1 MRLPSLNALRAFEAV
16 ARHLSLTRA
25 AEELHVTPAA
35 VSHQVKALE
44 DDLGVPLLR
53 RVRREFFLTD
63 AAQAGL
69 PALREAFDLLGEA
82 VERMRSE
89 LPDRLLTISVL
100 PSFASAWLVP
110 RLSGFQAQHPELDV
124 RLDTTDRLVDLRRE
138 AIDLAIRFG
147 AGDYPGLEVAQLLG
161 EEIFPVCS
169 PALLAGPR
177 PLKAPEDLR
186 HHSLLHVDW
195 TPFMEETGDWQVWLR
210 AAGLEDVVDV
220 SRGPRFS
227 HTNLALQA
235 AVRGQGVVIGSRAL
249 AEDDLAAGRLVRPF
263 DMSVPVSFSYYVVTT
278 PAAAR
283 LPKVAAFKDW
293 LMNEAADET
302 DRDRDRAAGA

>member
-25 AEELHVTPAA
+25 AAELHVTPAA
-35 VSHQVKALE
+35 VSHQLKALE
-44 DDLGVPLLR
+44 ADLGVPLLR
-53 RVRREFFLTD
+53 RARREFFLTD

-100 PSFASAWLVP
+100 PSFAVSWLVP
-110 RLSGFQAQHPELDV
+110 RLSRFKARHPEIDV
-124 RLDTTDRLVDLRRE
+124 RLDTTDRVVDLRRE
-138 AIDLAIRFG
+138 AIDLGIRFG
-147 AGDYPGLEVAQLLG
+147 AGDYPGLEVQQLLN
-161 EEIFPVCS
+161 EQIFPVCS
-169 PALLAGPR
+169 PALLEGPH

-195 TPFMEETGDWQVWLR
+195 TPFMEETGDWKLWLM

-235 AVRGQGVVIGSRAL
+235 AVHGQGVVIGSQAL
-249 AEDDLAAGRLVRPF
+249 AGDDLAAGRLVRPF
-263 DMSVPVSFSYYVVTT
+263 GVSVPVNFCYFMVTT
-278 PAAAR
+278 PGAAR
-283 LPKVAAFKDW
+283 LPKVVAFKDW
-293 LMNEAADET
+293 LLSEAAGEEGGN
-302 DRDRDRAAGA
+302 RPAGD

>member
-16 ARHLSLTRA
+16 ARHLNLTRA

-44 DDLGVPLLR
+44 EDLGVPLLR

-69 PALREAFDLLGEA
+69 PALREAFDLLGDA

-100 PSFASAWLVP
+100 PSFAVSWLVP
-110 RLSGFQAQHPELDV
+110 RLSRFKAQHPEIDV
-124 RLDTTDRLVDLRRE
+124 RLDTNDRVVDLRRE
-138 AIDLAIRFG
+138 GIDLGIRFG
-147 AGDYPGLEVAQLLG
+147 AGDYPGLEVDRLLD

-169 PALLAGPR
+169 PSLLEGPQ
-177 PLKAPEDLR
+177 PLKTPEDLR

-195 TPFMEETGDWQVWLR
+195 TPFMKETGDWKLWLM
-210 AAGLEDVVDV
+210 AAGLDEVVDV

-235 AVRGQGVVIGSRAL
+235 AVHGQGVVIGSQAL
-249 AEDDLAAGRLVRPF
+249 AADDLAAGRLVRPF
-263 DMSVPVSFSYYVVTT
+263 GMSVQLNFCYFVVTT
-278 PAAAR
+278 PATAR

-293 LMNEAADET
+293 LLREAAGQESQNQ
-302 DRDRDRAAGA
+302 AAARS

>member
-16 ARHLSLTRA
+16 ARHLNLTRA

-35 VSHQVKALE
+35 VSHQIKALE
-44 DDLGVPLLR
+44 EDLGVPLLR

-69 PALREAFDLLGEA
+69 PALREAFDLLGDA

-100 PSFASAWLVP
+100 PSFAVSWLVP
-110 RLSGFQAQHPELDV
+110 RLSRFKAQHPEIDV
-124 RLDTTDRLVDLRRE
+124 RLDTNDRVVDLRRE
-138 AIDLAIRFG
+138 GIDLGIRFG
-147 AGDYPGLEVAQLLG
+147 AGDYPGLEVDRLLD

-169 PALLAGPR
+169 PSLLEGPQ
-177 PLKAPEDLR
+177 PLKTPEDLR

-195 TPFMEETGDWQVWLR
+195 TPFMKETGDWNLWLM
-210 AAGLEDVVDV
+210 AAGLDEVVDV

-235 AVRGQGVVIGSRAL
+235 AVHGQGVVIGSQAL
-249 AEDDLAAGRLVRPF
+249 AADDLAAGRLVRPF
-263 DMSVPVSFSYYVVTT
+263 GMSVQLNFCYFVVTT

-293 LMNEAADET
+293 LLREAAGQESQNQ
-302 DRDRDRAAGA
+302 AAARS

>member
-16 ARHLSLTRA
+16 ARHLNLTRA

-35 VSHQVKALE
+35 VSHQIKALE
-44 DDLGVPLLR
+44 ADLGVPLLR

-82 VERMRSE
+82 AERMRSE

-100 PSFASAWLVP
+100 PSFAVSWLVP
-110 RLSGFQAQHPELDV
+110 RLSRFKAQHPEIDV
-124 RLDTTDRLVDLRRE
+124 RLDTTDRVVDLRRE
-138 AIDLAIRFG
+138 GIDLGIRFG
-147 AGDYPGLEVAQLLG
+147 AGDYPGLEVYRLLD

-169 PALLAGPR
+169 PALLEGPH
-177 PLKAPEDLR
+177 PLKSPEDLR

-195 TPFMEETGDWQVWLR
+195 TPFMEETGDWKLWLM
-210 AAGLEDVVDV
+210 AAGFDKVVDV

-235 AVRGQGVVIGSRAL
+235 AVHGQGVVIGSQAL
-249 AEDDLAAGRLVRPF
+249 AADDLAAGRLVRPF
-263 DMSVPVSFSYYVVTT
+263 GMSVPVNFCYFVVTT

-293 LMNEAADET
+293 LLAEAAGQEL
-302 DRDRDRAAGA
+302 RGNAKER

>member
-35 VSHQVKALE
+35 VSHQIKALE
-44 DDLGVPLLR
+44 ADLGLPLLR
-53 RVRREFFLTD
+53 RARREFFLTE

-89 LPDRLLTISVL
+89 RPDRLLTISVL
-100 PSFASAWLVP
+100 PSFAVSWLVP
-110 RLSGFQAQHPELDV
+110 RLSRFKAQHPEIDV
-124 RLDTTDRLVDLRRE
+124 RLDTTDRVVDLRRE
-138 AIDLAIRFG
+138 AIDLGIRFG
-147 AGDYPGLEVAQLLG
+147 AGDYPGLQVDRLLD

-169 PALLAGPR
+169 PALLDGPH
-177 PLKAPEDLR
+177 PLRTPEDLR
-186 HHSLLHVDW
+186 HHTLLHVDW
-195 TPFMEETGDWQVWLR
+195 TPFIEETSDWKLWLM
-210 AAGLEDVVDV
+210 AAGLEQVVDV

-235 AVRGQGVVIGSRAL
+235 ATHGQGVVIGSRAL

-263 DMSVPVSFSYYVVTT
+263 GMSVPVNFCYFVVTT

-293 LMNEAADET
+293 LLGEAADEES
-302 DRDRDRAAGA
+302 RLQAAPRS

>member
-16 ARHLSLTRA
+16 ARHLNLTRA

-35 VSHQVKALE
+35 VSHQIKALE
-44 DDLGVPLLR
+44 ADLGVPLLR

-82 VERMRSE
+82 AERMRSE

-100 PSFASAWLVP
+100 PSFAVSWLVP
-110 RLSGFQAQHPELDV
+110 RLSRFKAQHPEIDV
-124 RLDTTDRLVDLRRE
+124 RLDTTDRVVDLRRE
-138 AIDLAIRFG
+138 GIDLGIRFG
-147 AGDYPGLEVAQLLG
+147 AGDYPGLEVYRLLD

-169 PALLAGPR
+169 PALLEGPH
-177 PLKAPEDLR
+177 PLKSPEDLR

-195 TPFMEETGDWQVWLR
+195 TPFMEETGDWKLWLM
-210 AAGLEDVVDV
+210 AAGFDKVVDV

-235 AVRGQGVVIGSRAL
+235 AVHGQGVVIGSQAL
-249 AEDDLAAGRLVRPF
+249 AADDLAAGRLVRPF
-263 DMSVPVSFSYYVVTT
+263 GMSVPVNFCYFVVTT

-293 LMNEAADET
+293 LLAEAAGQEL
-302 DRDRDRAAGA
+302 RSNAKER

>member
-16 ARHLSLTRA
+16 ARHLNLTRA

-44 DDLGVPLLR
+44 EDLGVPLLR

-69 PALREAFDLLGEA
+69 PALREAFDLLGDA

-100 PSFASAWLVP
+100 PSFAVSWLVP
-110 RLSGFQAQHPELDV
+110 RLSRFKAQHPEIDV
-124 RLDTTDRLVDLRRE
+124 RLDTNDRVVDLRRE
-138 AIDLAIRFG
+138 GIDLGIRYG
-147 AGDYPGLEVAQLLG
+147 AGDYPGLEVDRLLD

-169 PALLAGPR
+169 PSLLEGPQ
-177 PLKAPEDLR
+177 PLKTPEDLR

-195 TPFMEETGDWQVWLR
+195 TPFMKETGDWTLWLM
-210 AAGLEDVVDV
+210 AAGLDEVVDV

-235 AVRGQGVVIGSRAL
+235 AVHSQGVVIGSQAL
-249 AEDDLAAGRLVRPF
+249 AADDLAAGRLVRPF
-263 DMSVPVSFSYYVVTT
+263 GMSVQLNFCYFVVTT
-278 PAAAR
+278 PATAR

-293 LMNEAADET
+293 LLREAAGQESQNQ
-302 DRDRDRAAGA
+302 AAARS

>member
-16 ARHLSLTRA
+16 ARHLNLTRA

-44 DDLGVPLLR
+44 EDLGVTLLR

-69 PALREAFDLLGEA
+69 PALREAFDLLGDA

-100 PSFASAWLVP
+100 PSFAVSWLVP
-110 RLSGFQAQHPELDV
+110 RLSRFKVQHPEIDV
-124 RLDTTDRLVDLRRE
+124 RLDTTDRVVDLRRE
-138 AIDLAIRFG
+138 GIDLGIRFG
-147 AGDYPGLEVAQLLG
+147 AGDYPGLEVDRLLD

-169 PALLAGPR
+169 PALLEGPL

-195 TPFMEETGDWQVWLR
+195 TPFMGETGDWNLWLM
-210 AAGLEDVVDV
+210 AAGLNEVVDV

-227 HTNLALQA
+227 HANLALQA
-235 AVRGQGVVIGSRAL
+235 AVHGQGVVIGSQAL
-249 AEDDLAAGRLVRPF
+249 AADDLAAGRLVRPF
-263 DMSVPVSFSYYVVTT
+263 GMGVQLNFCYFVVTT

-293 LMNEAADET
+293 LLREAAGQGV
-302 DRDRDRAAGA
+302 RGQAAARS

>member
-16 ARHLSLTRA
+16 ARHLNLTRA

-44 DDLGVPLLR
+44 EDLGVPLLR

-69 PALREAFDLLGEA
+69 PALREAFDLLGDA

-100 PSFASAWLVP
+100 PSFAVSWLVP
-110 RLSGFQAQHPELDV
+110 RLSRFKAQHPEIDV
-124 RLDTTDRLVDLRRE
+124 RLDTNDRVVDLRRE
-138 AIDLAIRFG
+138 GIDLGIRFG
-147 AGDYPGLEVAQLLG
+147 AGDYPGLEVDRLLD

-169 PALLAGPR
+169 PSLLEGPQ
-177 PLKAPEDLR
+177 PLKTPEDLR

-195 TPFMEETGDWQVWLR
+195 TPFMKETGDWNLWLM
-210 AAGLEDVVDV
+210 AAGLDEVVDV

-235 AVRGQGVVIGSRAL
+235 AVHGQGVVIGSQAL
-249 AEDDLAAGRLVRPF
+249 AADDLAAGRLVRPF
-263 DMSVPVSFSYYVVTT
+263 GMSVQLNFCYFVVTT
-278 PAAAR
+278 PATAR

-293 LMNEAADET
+293 LLREAAGQESQNQ
-302 DRDRDRAAGA
+302 AAARS

>member
-16 ARHLSLTRA
+16 ARHLNLTRA

-35 VSHQVKALE
+35 VSHQIKALE
-44 DDLGVPLLR
+44 EDLGVPLLR

-69 PALREAFDLLGEA
+69 PALREAFDLLGDA

-100 PSFASAWLVP
+100 PSFAVSWLVP
-110 RLSGFQAQHPELDV
+110 RLSRFKAQHPEIDV
-124 RLDTTDRLVDLRRE
+124 RLDTNDRVVDLRRE
-138 AIDLAIRFG
+138 GIDLGIRFG
-147 AGDYPGLEVAQLLG
+147 AGDYPGLEVDRLLD

-169 PALLAGPR
+169 PSLLEGPQ
-177 PLKAPEDLR
+177 PLKTPEDLR

-195 TPFMEETGDWQVWLR
+195 TPFMKETGDWNLWLM
-210 AAGLEDVVDV
+210 AAGLDEVVDV

-235 AVRGQGVVIGSRAL
+235 AVHGQGVVIGSQAL
-249 AEDDLAAGRLVRPF
+249 AADDLAAGRLVRPF
-263 DMSVPVSFSYYVVTT
+263 GMSVQLNFCYFVVTT
-278 PAAAR
+278 PATAR

-293 LMNEAADET
+293 LLREAAGQESQNQ
-302 DRDRDRAAGA
+302 AAARS

>member
-25 AEELHVTPAA
+25 AAELHVTPAA
-35 VSHQVKALE
+35 VSHQLKALE
-44 DDLGVPLLR
+44 ADLGVPLLR

-100 PSFASAWLVP
+100 PSFAVSWLVP
-110 RLSGFQAQHPELDV
+110 RLSRFKAQHPEIDV
-124 RLDTTDRLVDLRRE
+124 RLDTTDRVVDLRRE
-138 AIDLAIRFG
+138 AIDLGIRFG
-147 AGDYPGLEVAQLLG
+147 AGDYPGLEVTQLLD
-161 EEIFPVCS
+161 EQIFPVCS
-169 PALLAGPR
+169 PALLDGPH
-177 PLKAPEDLR
+177 PLNTPEDLR

-195 TPFMEETGDWQVWLR
+195 TPFMEESGDWKLWLM

-235 AVRGQGVVIGSRAL
+235 AVHGQGVVIGSQAL
-249 AEDDLAAGRLVRPF
+249 AGDDLAAGRLVRPF
-263 DMSVPVSFSYYVVTT
+263 GMSVPVNFCYFVVTT
-278 PAAAR
+278 PGAAR

-293 LMNEAADET
+293 LLREAAGG
-302 DRDRDRAAGA
+302 RDKGQAAARS

>member
-16 ARHLSLTRA
+16 ARHLNLTRA

-35 VSHQVKALE
+35 VSHQIKALE
-44 DDLGVPLLR
+44 EDLGVPLLR

-69 PALREAFDLLGEA
+69 PALREAFDLLGDA

-100 PSFASAWLVP
+100 PSFAVSWLVP
-110 RLSGFQAQHPELDV
+110 RLSRFKAQHPEIDV
-124 RLDTTDRLVDLRRE
+124 RLDTTDRVVDLRRE
-138 AIDLAIRFG
+138 GIDLGIRFG
-147 AGDYPGLEVAQLLG
+147 AGDYPGLEVDRLLD

-169 PALLAGPR
+169 PALLAGPH
-177 PLKAPEDLR
+177 PLDTPEDLR

-195 TPFMEETGDWQVWLR
+195 TPFMRETSDWKLWLM
-210 AAGLEDVVDV
+210 AAGLEEVVDV

-227 HTNLALQA
+227 HTSLALQA
-235 AVRGQGVVIGSRAL
+235 AVHGQGVVIGSHAL
-249 AEDDLAAGRLVRPF
+249 AGDDLAAGRLVRPF
-263 DMSVPVSFSYYVVTT
+263 GMSVPVNFCYFVVTT

-293 LMNEAADET
+293 VLREAAGQEPKDQ
-302 DRDRDRAAGA
+302 AAARS

>member
-16 ARHLSLTRA
+16 ARHLNLTRA

-35 VSHQVKALE
+35 VSHQIKALE
-44 DDLGVPLLR
+44 EDLGVPLLR

-69 PALREAFDLLGEA
+69 PALREAFDLLGDA

-100 PSFASAWLVP
+100 PSFAVSWLVP
-110 RLSGFQAQHPELDV
+110 RLSRFKAQHPEIDV
-124 RLDTTDRLVDLRRE
+124 RLDTTDRVVDLRRE
-138 AIDLAIRFG
+138 GIDLGIRFG
-147 AGDYPGLEVAQLLG
+147 AGDYPGLEVDRLLD

-169 PALLAGPR
+169 PSLLEGPQ
-177 PLKAPEDLR
+177 PLKTPEDLR

-195 TPFMEETGDWQVWLR
+195 TPFMKETGDWNLWLM
-210 AAGLEDVVDV
+210 AAGLDEVVDV

-235 AVRGQGVVIGSRAL
+235 AVHGQGVVIGSQAL
-249 AEDDLAAGRLVRPF
+249 AADDLAAGRLVRPF
-263 DMSVPVSFSYYVVTT
+263 GMSVQLNFCYFVVTT
-278 PAAAR
+278 PATAR

-293 LMNEAADET
+293 LLREAAGQESQNQ
-302 DRDRDRAAGA
+302 AAARS